1 MRLSLHH
8 APLFS
13 LLDVYHARWLFSCRP
28 GLVPP
33 GLILLGGLLTGSVFR
48 NLFLRIIVLQA
59 GYEAMVFNINSVEKL
74 LNDVSNSEVGIRAW
88 LSSTG
93 LLSSLCAGFMEEANV
108 GSLVLLVEDES
119 IVVDDA
125 VRVLLVTLY
134 CSEFRTQQRPG
145 V

>member
-1 MRLSLHH
+1 
-8 APLFS
+8 
-13 LLDVYHARWLFSCRP
+13 
-28 GLVPP
+28 
-33 GLILLGGLLTGSVFR
+33 
-48 NLFLRIIVLQA
+48 
-59 GYEAMVFNINSVEKL
+59 MVFNINSVERL

-93 LLSSLCAGFMEEANV
+93 LPSSLCAGFMEEANV
-108 GSLVLLVEDES
+108 GSPVLLVEDES
-119 IVVDDA
+119 IVVDDV